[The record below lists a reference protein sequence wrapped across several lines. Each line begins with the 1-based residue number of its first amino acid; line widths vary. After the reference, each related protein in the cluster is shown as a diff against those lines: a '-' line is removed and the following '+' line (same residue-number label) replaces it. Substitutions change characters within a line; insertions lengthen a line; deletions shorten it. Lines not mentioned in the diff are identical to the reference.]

1 MAFPVRNVVVPSAL
15 SGQANGR
22 LTPGVLKATQ
32 GQAGGPTVE
41 LVEPAARAWRALC
54 AEAKNAGHILKISG
68 PSSAYRTYAVQEL
81 IFRQRYTTTNNGT
94 PGRLWEGRYWY
105 KKPGVAAAAVPG
117 TSNHGWGLACDV
129 GEERDGDWGT
139 ESLDQGTLGWLARN
153 AERFGW
159 SWEI

>member
-1 MAFPVRNVVVPSAL
+1 MAFPIRTLVRPSAL
-15 SGQANGR
+15 NGQQNGR
-22 LTPGVLKATQ
+22 LDPGILKATK
-32 GQAGGPTVE
+32 GQAAGPTVE

-54 AEAKNAGHILKISG
+54 AEAENAGHILKISG

-94 PGRLWEGRYWY
+94 HGRLWEGRYWY

-117 TSNHGWGLACDV
+117 TSNHGWGLAVDL
-129 GEERDGDWGT
+129 GEERDGDKGT
-139 ESLDQGTLGWLARN
+139 ESMDAATLEWLGVN
-153 AERFGW
+153 AGRFGF